1 VKPPAERLEVSLAVL
16 AAAALALVLV
26 GAAIDSED
34 LFPRLRFAIQRDA
47 AELPSTRAVPRR
59 EVVRGL
65 PLLSAYLEPRE
76 LREMLDNKMEHGRKW
91 ERQASI
97 TYFDGGRLVFGG
109 HAGARI
115 HGGGSRI
122 TSPRQGFR
130 LFFRRSYGTSHFPPR
145 ILFGPASD
153 PLKRIVVHNDVR
165 RGADRMNWH
174 LANPL
179 AYDLARRIGC
189 ITPETKPARFF
200 LNGEDQGLFVLT
212 EHFDDEYFATHMPG
226 RQITMQIEDMEA
238 LRDNLE
244 RLRPMTMEGVAEL
257 MDLENVTTWFLSVV
271 FAATRDA
278 YQGPGQFLDEGR
290 DRAGWFWV
298 CWDMD
303 ESFRDWD
310 LDSFQYLLER
320 PGERPRGRRASEP
333 RGFVLTTLISED
345 ERFREYLAARID
357 TMLNHQLT
365 PEFVEERRGHYAA
378 TVAKF
383 GLRDTAYLARQRTF
397 LAKRGPYVRAVAEQ
411 WLNTPPGVS
420 VSVRRSD
427 GGRLI
432 VDGFEKGPAY
442 DGTYFPGRE
451 VGVRVPDGPVRWFV
465 NGSPASESEEL
476 RVRADGPLSIT
487 VGEGSAAMPAR
498 PAQSAPPPPPPPP
511 KTEAIE
517 WRAIPAGSFVAGC
530 TAEDRMCDE
539 NERPPQPVTLRSGF
553 ELMAA
558 EVTVTQYHA
567 FAIAS
572 GRTIPRQ
579 PHWSA
584 VDHPV
589 LNLTWHEAAA
599 FCQAA
604 GGRLPTE
611 FEWEF
616 AARGGRDGA
625 RFTTGVQL
633 IPDAMNGR
641 GVGGRD
647 QWGLTSPVR
656 SFPVGAFG
664 LYDMTGNAW
673 EWTSTWYRE
682 GDGWAQQLP
691 ADPAPDSAEYRRTV
705 RGGSWDSTQRNLRVS
720 SREGLSARGRHNLYV
735 GFRCAR

>member
-1 VKPPAERLEVSLAVL
+1 VSLL
-16 AAAALALVLV
+16 ALALAALAIVLL
-26 GAAIDSED
+26 GAAMESEG

-47 AELPSTRAVPRR
+47 DELPSTRAVPRR

-65 PLLSAYLEPRE
+65 PTLSMYLEPRE
-76 LREMLDNKMEHGRKW
+76 LEDILANKMAHGRKW

-97 TYFDGGRLVFGG
+97 SYFDGGRLLFGG

-130 LFFRRSYGTSHFPPR
+130 LFFRRSYGTTHFPPG

-189 ITPETKPARFF
+189 MTAETKPARFF

-226 RQITMQIEDMEA
+226 RRITMQIEDMEA

-290 DRAGWFWV
+290 ERAGWFWV

-345 ERFREYLAARID
+345 ERFREYLAGRID

-365 PEFVEERRGHYAA
+365 PEFVEGRRAHYASTA
-378 TVAKF
+378 AEF
-383 GLRDTAYLARQRTF
+383 GLRDTAYLDRQRTF
-397 LAKRGPYVRAVAEQ
+397 FEKRAPYVRAIAEQ
-411 WLNTPPGVS
+411 LLNTRPGVS
-420 VSVRRSD
+420 VSVRHAG
-427 GGRLI
+427 GGRLT

-442 DGTYFPGRE
+442 EGTYFPGRE
-451 VGVRVPDGPVRWFV
+451 VVVRAAEGPVRWFV
-465 NGSPASESEEL
+465 NGSPASEGEEL
-476 RVRADGPLSIT
+476 RVRADRPLSIT
-487 VGEGSAAMPAR
+487 AGDGPPPIPAR
-498 PAQSAPPPPPPPP
+498 PQPAAGPATPSPGP
-511 KTEAIE
+511 EAIE

-530 TAEDRMCDE
+530 TQEDRMCDG
-539 NERPPQPVTLRSGF
+539 NERPPQPVILRSGF

-558 EVTVTQYHA
+558 EVTVNQYRA
-567 FAIAS
+567 FANAS
-572 GRTIPRQ
+572 GRTMPRQ

-584 VDHPV
+584 GDHPV
-589 LNLTWHEAAA
+589 LNLTWQEAAG
-599 FCQAA
+599 FCEAA

-616 AARGGRDGA
+616 AARGGQDGA
-625 RFTTGVQL
+625 RFTTGAEL

-641 GVGGRD
+641 GIGGRD

-656 SFPVGAFG
+656 SFPPGAFG

-673 EWTSTWYRE
+673 EWTSSWYRE
-682 GDGWAQQLP
+682 GEGWAQPLP
-691 ADPAPDSAEYRRTV
+691 ADPAPDAVEYRRTV

-720 SREGLSARGRHNLYV
+720 ARDGLSARGRHNLYV

>member
-1 VKPPAERLEVSLAVL
+1 VNPPVERQPVSLI
-16 AAAALALVLV
+16 ALALTAFALVLL
-26 GAAIDSED
+26 GTAIESER

-47 AELPSTRAVPRR
+47 GELPSTRAVPRR

-65 PLLSAYLEPRE
+65 PLLSMYLEPQE
-76 LREMLDNKMEHGRKW
+76 LRDILENKMEHGRKW

-97 TYFDGGRLVFGG
+97 SYFDGGRLLFGG

-130 LFFRRSYGTSHFPPR
+130 LFFRRSYGTSHFPPG

-165 RGADRMNWH
+165 RGPEGVNWH

-189 ITPETKPARFF
+189 ITPETKPTRFH

-226 RQITMQIEDMEA
+226 RRITMQIEDMEA

-244 RLRPMTMEGVAEL
+244 RLEPMTMNGVAEL
-257 MDLENVTTWFLSVV
+257 MDLENVTSWFLGVV

-290 DRAGWFWV
+290 ERAGWFWV

-345 ERFREYLAARID
+345 ERFRQYLAARID

-365 PEFVEERRGHYAA
+365 PEFVEERRAHYAS
-378 TVAKF
+378 TVAEF
-383 GLRDTAYLARQRTF
+383 GLRDTAYLARQKAF
-397 LAKRGPYVRAVAEQ
+397 FEKRAPYVRAIAEQ
-411 WLNTPPGVS
+411 WLNTLPGVP
-420 VSVRRSD
+420 VSVRRPD
-427 GGRLI
+427 GGPLM
-432 VDGFEKGPAY
+432 VDGFEKGPVY
-442 DGTYFPGRE
+442 DGTYFAGRE
-451 VGVRVPDGPVRWFV
+451 VVVGVPDGSVRWFV
-465 NGSPASESEEL
+465 NGSPASESQTIS
-476 RVRADGPLSIT
+476 VRADRPLSIS
-487 VGEGSAAMPAR
+487 VGDGSAAPRPPQPAPLTEGTP
-498 PAQSAPPPPPPPP
+498 PAGEP
-511 KTEAIE
+511 IE

-530 TAEDRMCDE
+530 TEGDGMCDD
-539 NERPPQPVTLRSGF
+539 NERPPTPVTLRSGF

-558 EVTVTQYHA
+558 EVTVDQYRA
-567 FAIAS
+567 FAVAS
-572 GRTIPRQ
+572 GRTMPRQ

-584 VDHPV
+584 ANQPV
-589 LNLTWHEAAA
+589 LNLTWQEAAA
-599 FCQAA
+599 FCEAA

-616 AARGGRDGA
+616 AARGGTAGP
-625 RFTTGVQL
+625 RFTTGEQL

-641 GVGGRD
+641 GITGRD

-656 SFPVGAFG
+656 SFPPGTFG

-673 EWTSTWYRE
+673 EWTSSWYRE
-682 GDGWAQQLP
+682 GEAWAQPP
-691 ADPAPDSAEYRRTV
+691 AVEPASDSAEYRRTV
-705 RGGSWDSTQRNLRVS
+705 RGGSWDSAQRNLRVS
-720 SREGLSARGRHNLYV
+720 AREGLSARGRHNLYV